1 MSVDYEEIQLRY
13 NNSAKEAPIVI
24 IDSGVGG
31 LNITRKFIDEKV
43 CENVI
48 FFVDHEFLP
57 FGNKD
62 PRILSRRIIN
72 IITRVKKLQPKM
84 VILACNT
91 IDAIVGDK
99 ISGQLGNIPFIRI
112 IEPTSMEAVKNSNT
126 KQIALLATI
135 NTVTSQ
141 KYMMDM
147 LGYAAN
153 THLYG
158 IECANLVS
166 AIESNDNIKTVVKE
180 EIQAIEELKVD
191 TIILGCTHFSS
202 VIPIIKKQYKDH
214 IIIDSSEVVL
224 KQAFKHL
231 ETKLDYAVANKGEV
245 MIITTALDD
254 ELQNNITK
262 IMGEKEYKILLD
274 EF

>member
-1 MSVDYEEIQLRY
+1 MSVDYEVLQIKY
-13 NNSAKEAPIVI
+13 GTNVKEAPIVI

-31 LNITRKFIDEKV
+31 LNITKKFITEKV
-43 CENVI
+43 SENII

-91 IDAIVGDK
+91 IDAVVGDK

-112 IEPTSMEAVKNSNT
+112 IEPTAMEAVKNSAS

-135 NTVTSQ
+135 NTINSQ

-147 LGYAAN
+147 LGYSAN

-158 IECANLVS
+158 IECANLVN
-166 AIESNDNIKTVVKE
+166 AIESNDNIKKVVHE
-180 EIQAIEELKVD
+180 ETQAIEELGVD

-202 VIPIIKKQYKDH
+202 VIPIIKKKYKDYK
-214 IIIDSSEVVL
+214 IIDSSEVVL
-224 KQAFKHL
+224 KKAFNHL
-231 ETKLDYAVANKGEV
+231 ETKLDYAVASKGEV
-245 MIITTALDD
+245 TIITTALDE

-262 IMGEKEYKILLD
+262 IIGEKDYEILID
-274 EF
+274 EL